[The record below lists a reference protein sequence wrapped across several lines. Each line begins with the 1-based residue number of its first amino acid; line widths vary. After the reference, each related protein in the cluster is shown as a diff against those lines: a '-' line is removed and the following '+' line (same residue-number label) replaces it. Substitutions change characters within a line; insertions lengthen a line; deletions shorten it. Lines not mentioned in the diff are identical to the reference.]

1 MVKKQNCTGSILRVD
16 RLNNSVYGNP
26 RFIVVFH
33 DYTTDSVI
41 LGKTAAN
48 SMFNYN
54 MPGFGIEC
62 TCTWHTTKNGNI
74 IFDYIGKADNLI
86 SI

>member
-1 MVKKQNCTGSILRVD
+1 MAKKQNCTGSILRIE
-16 RLNNSVYGNP
+16 RLNNSIYGNP

-33 DYTTDSVI
+33 DCTKDSVI

-48 SMFNYN
+48 AMFNYSL
-54 MPGFGIEC
+54 PSFGIEC
-62 TCTWHTTKNGNI
+62 ICTWHKTKTGNI